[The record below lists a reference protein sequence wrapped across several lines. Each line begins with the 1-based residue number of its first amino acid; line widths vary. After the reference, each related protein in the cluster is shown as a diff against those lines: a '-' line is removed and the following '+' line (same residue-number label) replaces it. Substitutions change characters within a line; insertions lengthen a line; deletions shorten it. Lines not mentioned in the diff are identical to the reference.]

1 MVELNKKQQQQHQQQ
16 QGNYSSTS
24 AAENELTKKQEK
36 QFELS
41 LLQYVNSMNGNG
53 NYGGNNGNYNQYG
66 YNNQNNNGEANY
78 KYNNQRDGADDYFNS
93 YATWENEFGFDVT
106 QFSLSYT
113 RCAAVRQYD
122 NEITADGDTTSVFA
136 TKRFAVFRFCP

>member
-1 MVELNKKQQQQHQQQ
+1 
-16 QGNYSSTS
+16 
-24 AAENELTKKQEK
+24 
-36 QFELS
+36 
-41 LLQYVNSMNGNG
+41 MNGNG

-106 QFSLSYT
+106 QFSLSYA

-122 NEITADGDTTSVFA
+122 DEIAADEDTTSVFA